1 MSQPM
6 NQDSR
11 GTDDEPERAGIA
23 GRVIF
28 AGALPNAVHQLTLSC
43 LRAVERADV
52 LITST
57 ILHEALQDADV
68 VTKPGCRLVLDTNRP
83 VELEQRHAA
92 EGRTVVR
99 LVEGDPLFE
108 GGIADEASACSL
120 AGHAIEI
127 LPGVPTLTAAAGF
140 AGVQLG
146 NCPARL
152 VLVSPGDEQVQLPA
166 LGELAVR
173 CELRQVPAVARAA
186 LDAGRN
192 DRERTLLT
200 LAGGTFRQET
210 RSGALND
217 FTKVAVPDEDGEQP
231 VYLFI
236 GDGLAERKPGLDWF
250 ETQPLFGWRVLVPRT
265 RQDCSE
271 LIERLA
277 SYGATAE
284 EVATIAVE
292 PPRNPAQLDKALRGL
307 VDGRYEWIIFT
318 SRHAVNAVF
327 EKISQ
332 YGLDSRALSGLR
344 IAAVGQ
350 DTTEALTSHGVV
362 PDLHPTDVRTV
373 AGLAAAFPAFDDV
386 LDPINKVFIPRADI
400 ATEPL
405 SAGLTELGW
414 DVDDVIAYRTVR
426 AAPPPA
432 PVREAIK
439 TGHFDAVAFT
449 SSTTVRNMVGIAGKP
464 HNLSVIGAIG
474 PATADTCGEH
484 GIRVDT
490 VAAYP
495 GQVQLADALAA
506 FATRRA
512 EELRAAGKPVVR
524 PSQRRRRRSAR

>member
-6 NQDSR
+6 NQNST
-11 GTDDEPERAGIA
+11 GADEVERPGVA

-28 AGALPNAVHQLTLSC
+28 AGALPNAIHQLTLSC
-43 LRAVERADV
+43 LRAIERADV

-57 ILHEALQDADV
+57 LLHEALLGAAIAV
-68 VTKPGCRLVLDTNRP
+68 RPGCRVALDAENP
-83 VELEQRHAA
+83 AELEMRYASR
-92 EGRTVVR
+92 GRTVVR

-108 GGIADEASACSL
+108 GGIAAEAGACSQG
-120 AGHAIEI
+120 GHAIEI
-127 LPGVPTLTAAAGF
+127 LPGVPALVAAADF

-146 NCPARL
+146 NRPARL
-152 VLVSPGDEQVQLPA
+152 VLVDPGDEDVVLPT
-166 LGELAVR
+166 LGALAVR
-173 CELRQVPAVARAA
+173 CQLRQVPVVARSA
-186 LDAGRN
+186 LVAGK
-192 DRERTLLT
+192 DLHEKTLLT
-200 LAGGTFRQET
+200 LAGGTFHQET
-210 RSGALND
+210 RAGVVGD
-217 FTKVAVPDEDGEQP
+217 FTELEEPDEGGDQP
-231 VYLFI
+231 VFLFI
-236 GDGLAERKPGLDWF
+236 GDELADRAPGLDWF

-265 RQDCSE
+265 CQDCTE

-284 EVATIAVE
+284 EVPTIAVE

-318 SRHAVNAVF
+318 SRHAVDAVF
-327 EKISQ
+327 EKIAQ

-350 DTTEALTSHGVV
+350 DTTEALTRRGIV
-362 PDLHPTDVRTV
+362 PDLHPTDVTTV

-439 TGHFDAVAFT
+439 TGRFDAVAIT
-449 SSTTVRNMVGIAGKP
+449 SSTTVRNLVGIAGKP
-464 HNLSVIGAIG
+464 HNLSVIGVIG

-490 VAAYP
+490 VAAHP

-506 FATRRA
+506 FAVERA
-512 EELRAAGKPVVR
+512 ERLRAAGKPVMR
-524 PSQRRRRRSAR
+524 PSLRRRRRSAR

>member
-1 MSQPM
+1 MSQ
-6 NQDSR
+6 D
-11 GTDDEPERAGIA
+11 GTGGDEPERPGVA

-28 AGALPNAVHQLTLSC
+28 AGALPSAIHQLTLSC
-43 LRAVERADV
+43 LRAIRRADV

-57 ILHEALQDADV
+57 ILHEALLGAAIGGA
-68 VTKPGCRLVLDTNRP
+68 PSCRLVLDP
-83 VELEQRHAA
+83 EQPAELELSCASQ
-92 EGRTVVR
+92 GRTVVR

-108 GGIADEASACSL
+108 GGIADEASACSR
-120 AGHAIEI
+120 AGLAIEI
-127 LPGVPTLTAAAGF
+127 LPGVPTLIAAAGF

-146 NCPARL
+146 NRPARL
-152 VLVSPGDEQVQLPA
+152 VLVAPGDDDIRLPT
-166 LGELAVR
+166 LGVLAVR
-173 CELRQVPAVARAA
+173 CELRQVSAVARAA
-186 LDAGRN
+186 LEAGKQVH
-192 DRERTLLT
+192 EKTLLT
-200 LAGGTFRQET
+200 LAGGTFHQET
-210 RSGALND
+210 RAGVIGDFLKPAGPAESGD
-217 FTKVAVPDEDGEQP
+217 QP
-231 VYLFI
+231 VFLFI
-236 GDGLAERKPGLDWF
+236 GDDLADRAPGLDWF

-265 RQDCSE
+265 RQDCTE
-271 LIERLA
+271 LVERLA
-277 SYGATAE
+277 AYGATAE

-318 SRHAVNAVF
+318 SRHAVDAVF
-327 EKISQ
+327 EKIGQ

-350 DTTEALTSHGVV
+350 DTTEALTRRGIV
-362 PDLHPTDVRTV
+362 PDLHPSDVHTV
-373 AGLAAAFPAFDDV
+373 AGLAAEFPAFDDV

-405 SAGLTELGW
+405 SVGLAELGW

-439 TGHFDAVAFT
+439 TGRFDAVAFT
-449 SSTTVRNMVGIAGKP
+449 SSTTVRNLVGIAGKP

-474 PATADTCGEH
+474 PATADTCGEY

-506 FATRRA
+506 FSGKRA
-512 EELRAAGKPVVR
+512 EQLRAAGRPVVR
-524 PSQRRRRRSAR
+524 PSMRRRRRSGR

>member
-1 MSQPM
+1 MSQSM
-6 NQDSR
+6 NQDSS
-11 GTDDEPERAGIA
+11 GFGDEPERTGIA

-43 LRAVERADV
+43 LRALERADV
-52 LITST
+52 LITNT
-57 ILHEALQDADV
+57 ILHEALQDAAIS
-68 VTKPGCRLVLDTNRP
+68 TRPGCRVVLDADQP
-83 VELEQRHAA
+83 VDLELTYAA

-99 LVEGDPLFE
+99 LVEGDPLLE
-108 GGIADEASACSL
+108 GGIADEASACSQ

-146 NCPARL
+146 NCPTRL
-152 VLVSPGDEQVQLPA
+152 VLVAPDDEHITLPT
-166 LGELAVR
+166 LGALAVR
-173 CELRQVPAVARAA
+173 CQLRQVPAVARAA
-186 LDAGRN
+186 IEAGK
-192 DRERTLLT
+192 DIHEKTLLT

-210 RSGALND
+210 RAGVLGD
-217 FTKVAVPDEDGEQP
+217 FLKLAPPDEGGGQP
-231 VYLFI
+231 VFLFI
-236 GDGLAERKPGLDWF
+236 GDALAERAPGLDWF
-250 ETQPLFGWRVLVPRT
+250 ETQPLFGWRVLVPKT
-265 RQDCSE
+265 RQDCTE

-277 SYGATAE
+277 AYGATAE

-350 DTTEALTSHGVV
+350 DTTEALTSRGVV

-405 SAGLTELGW
+405 SAGLAELGW

-449 SSTTVRNMVGIAGKP
+449 SSTTVRNLVGIAGKP

-512 EELRAAGKPVVR
+512 EDLRAAGKPVMR